1 MSNLAAA
8 YIETAEFDPLRD
20 EGQEYAKRLK
30 EQGVEVVANPTSGT
44 IHGYEMAAEN
54 PEAIRSLNERI
65 SFLQRQLRTRSGI
78 VWTGVA
84 GDVDD

>member
-1 MSNLAAA
+1 MTK
-8 YIETAEFDPLRD
+8 YIVTRLLQAIPVFFIVGIITFTLMRIPEGDP
-20 EGQEYAKRLK
+20 
-30 EQGVEVVANPTSGT
+30 VAF
-44 IHGYEMAAEN
+44 MAAEN